1 MLEKIYHNQCVKSY
15 VGCTLIE
22 ARRLIGRQ
30 ASQILLLGLL
40 ALTLDVQAQG
50 TGTRGTGFFPYAL
63 AGLSYDSNLLRQSD
77 DEILNLTDQKSD
89 WYVTA
94 EAGVNGKLDISR
106 QRFLIDGRIF
116 HNAYDHYDDLDHTGG
131 HGRLLWR
138 WAWEPYWSGDIGY
151 IYDRRLRDLS
161 NQVVAIPERELR
173 TEHRGFV
180 SISRAL
186 GAGLSVNAGYS
197 LADIDYEEN
206 SLLELERE
214 VATAGFEYA
223 TTLNNTI
230 GIEAEFVDGSFKND
244 SNRDYEEFRGR
255 VVLDWR
261 LSGRNAL
268 DAYIGYT
275 ERDNDNPQRT
285 DFDGITGRV
294 GLVRKGAFDRDQL
307 SATMWRDVSTF
318 SDEVAN
324 YAVVY
329 GASLEP
335 QWGIGRASTIRLLA
349 QYERRDYKGTKFG
362 LDPDLELGSRDD
374 DIYTAGVYY
383 DWRIA
388 ALVTLS
394 FGYTGE
400 IRDSDRDTAE
410 YDYNLFEFRV
420 RVGE

>member
-1 MLEKIYHNQCVKSY
+1 MLEKIYHNQCFKTHVR
-15 VGCTLIE
+15 CALPEI
-22 ARRLIGRQ
+22 RP
-30 ASQILLLGLL
+30 LLGDHARHMLLL
-40 ALTLDVQAQG
+40 ALLSLAFDVQAQG
-50 TGTRGTGFFPYAL
+50 AAARGTGFFPYAS
-63 AGLSYDSNLLRQSD
+63 AGISYDSNLLRQSD
-77 DEILNLTDQKSD
+77 DEELVLTDQKSD
-89 WYVTA
+89 WFVTA
-94 EAGVNGKLDISR
+94 EAGVNGKLDVSR

-116 HNAYDHYDDLDHTGG
+116 HKAYDHYDDLDHTGG
-131 HGRLLWR
+131 HGRLAWK

-151 IYDRRLRDLS
+151 IYDRRLRDFS
-161 NQVVAIPERELR
+161 NQVIGNPQRELR

-180 SISRAL
+180 SIARSL
-186 GAGLSVNAGYS
+186 GAGISVNAGYS
-197 LADIDYEEN
+197 LADIDFEDN
-206 SLLELERE
+206 SLLDLERE

-230 GIEAEFVDGSFKND
+230 GIEAEFVDGSFKRD

-255 VVLDWR
+255 LVLDWR
-261 LSGRNAL
+261 LSGRNSL
-268 DAYIGYT
+268 DAYVGYT
-275 ERDNDNPQRT
+275 ERDNDNPERT

-294 GLVRKGAFDRDQL
+294 RLVRKGSFDRDQL
-307 SATMWRDVSTF
+307 SATLWRDVSTF

-335 QWGIGRASTIRLLA
+335 EWGIGRASAIRLLA
-349 QYERRDYKGTKFG
+349 RYERRDYKGTKFG

-410 YDYNLFEFRV
+410 YDYNLFEFRI